1 MATMSESSFS
11 FFLPC
16 CPSDKFRSEG
26 KQMAGDVAQCAVR
39 CCQGGLRFAH
49 GKDFRAEVL
58 GGATN
63 LVGELCG
70 EDHLQLGC
78 LRQSFHNIVS

>member
-16 CPSDKFRSEG
+16 CPSDKFCSGQVDGR
-26 KQMAGDVAQCAVR
+26 R
-39 CCQGGLRFAH
+39 CNAMCGTLLSGGLRFAH

-58 GGATN
+58 GGATY
-63 LVGELCG
+63 LIGGLCG
-70 EDHLQLGC
+70 EDYLQFG
-78 LRQSFHNIVS
+78 